1 MEILNIHS
9 LYIASATSLCTITY
23 FILKTRLNKIKET
36 RLNKLKRQKL
46 YPVAVETETPQENP
60 ISEQRAI
67 GEESIETRFNFISQ
81 FLPIVAVG
89 FWLTLVITPYLNKV
103 PAIYISIV
111 IGSFSVLVGM
121 AARPF
126 IENLIAGLVLSM
138 SQPVRIGDTVVID
151 EHYGVVEDIK
161 LTHSILKVWDWR
173 RLVIPNSQLLSK
185 EIINHSLNDFHIW
198 AWVEFYVSSDSDL
211 DRVEEIA
218 REIPQESP
226 YFRNV
231 ESPAFWVMGMEKDSI
246 KCWLAAWTQNP
257 AGAWEMK
264 NFIHKELCR
273 KFREEEIHFHS
284 FRVDTPLSF
293 TKTGA

>member
-1 MEILNIHS
+1 MEIINVHS
-9 LYIASATSLCTITY
+9 LYIASATALCLLIY
-23 FILKTRLNKIKET
+23 FVLNSRLNKIKEA

-60 ISEQRAI
+60 IREQREI
-67 GEESIETRFNFISQ
+67 GEESIETRFNFFSH
-81 FLPIVAVG
+81 FLPVVAIG
-89 FWLTLVITPYLNKV
+89 FWLTLIITPYLNRV

-111 IGSFSVLVGM
+111 IGSFSVLLGM

-151 EHYGVVEDIK
+151 DHYGVVEDIK

-185 EIINHSLNDFHIW
+185 EIINHSLNDIHIW
-198 AWVEFYVSSDSDL
+198 AWVEFYVSSDSNLDL
-211 DRVEEIA
+211 VEEIA
-218 REIPQESP
+218 RDIPHRSP
-226 YFRNV
+226 YYRNV
-231 ESPAFWVMGMEKDSI
+231 EDPAFWVMGMEKDSVR
-246 KCWLAAWTQNP
+246 CWLAAWTENP

-264 NFIHKELCR
+264 NYIRKELCR
-273 KFREEEIHFHS
+273 KFREQGIDFHS
-284 FRVDTPLSF
+284 FKIDTPQF
-293 TKTGA
+293 PKE